1 LISAYILCILRG
13 MPPHME
19 QRVLH
24 LVRRLGIA
32 RPRDL
37 RAHGL
42 PADALWRLAR
52 GGLVKQRSRGV
63 YALADHE
70 FTEHHSLA
78 ETAKR
83 VPHGAICLLSALR
96 AHNLTTQSPHEVWI
110 AIDRKARLPKSGAAK
125 LRVVR
130 FSGKAL
136 SEGIERRIIEGVT
149 VRIYN
154 VAKTVAD
161 CFKYRNKIGLDIAL
175 EALREARRER
185 RCTSRELWKYA
196 EICRVANVM
205 RPYLE
210 SLA

>member
-1 LISAYILCILRG
+1 MLPGMQSSKEQQVLR
-13 MPPHME
+13 
-19 QRVLH
+19 
-24 LVRRLGIA
+24 LVRRLGIV

-37 RAHGL
+37 RAHKL
-42 PADALWRLAR
+42 PGDALWRLAR
-52 GGLVKQRSRGV
+52 RGLLVQRSRGV
-63 YALADHE
+63 YALAGHE

-78 ETAKR
+78 EAAKR
-83 VPHGAICLLSALR
+83 VPQGVICLLSALR

-130 FSGKAL
+130 FSGAAL
-136 SEGIERRIIEGVT
+136 SEGIEQRQIEGVR
-149 VRIYN
+149 VPIYN

-161 CFKYRNKIGLDIAL
+161 CFKYRNKIGLDVAL
-175 EALREARRER
+175 EALREAWRSRRA
-185 RCTSRELWKYA
+185 TSNDLWKYA

>member
-1 LISAYILCILRG
+1 MMSDMQSSREQQVLR
-13 MPPHME
+13 
-19 QRVLH
+19 
-24 LVRRLGIA
+24 LVQRLGIV

-37 RAHGL
+37 RAHKL
-42 PADALWRLAR
+42 PGDALWRLAR
-52 GGLVKQRSRGV
+52 RGLLKQRSRGV
-63 YALADHE
+63 YALVGHE

-78 ETAKR
+78 EAAKR
-83 VPHGAICLLSALR
+83 VPQGVICMLSALR

-130 FSGKAL
+130 FSGIAL
-136 SEGIERRIIEGVT
+136 SEGIEHRQIEGVR
-149 VRIYN
+149 VPVYN

-161 CFKYRNKIGLDIAL
+161 CFKYRNKIGLDVAL
-175 EALREARRER
+175 EALREAWRGRRA
-185 RCTSRELWKYA
+185 TSKDLWKYA

>member
-1 LISAYILCILRG
+1 
-13 MPPHME
+13 MPSLTE
-19 QRVLH
+19 QRVLR
-24 LVRRLGIA
+24 LVRRLGIV

-42 PADALWRLAR
+42 PGEALWRLAR
-52 GGLVKQRSRGV
+52 RGLVELGSRGV
-63 YALADHE
+63 YVLADHE

-78 ETAKR
+78 EAAKR
-83 VPHGAICLLSALR
+83 VPQSVICLLSALR
-96 AHNLTTQSPHEVWI
+96 AHDLTTQLPHEVWI

-136 SEGIERRIIEGVT
+136 SEGVERRRLEGVT
-149 VRIYN
+149 VPIYN

-161 CFKYRNKIGLDIAL
+161 CFKYRNKIGLDVAL
-175 EALREARRER
+175 EALREAWRER
-185 RCTSRELWKYA
+185 RATSQELWKYA

-210 SLA
+210 SLT

>member
-1 LISAYILCILRG
+1 MLPGMQSSREQQVLR
-13 MPPHME
+13 
-19 QRVLH
+19 
-24 LVRRLGIA
+24 LVQRLGIV

-37 RAHGL
+37 RAHKL
-42 PADALWRLAR
+42 PGDTLWRLAR
-52 GGLVKQRSRGV
+52 RGLLEQRSRGV
-63 YALADHE
+63 YALAGHE

-78 ETAKR
+78 EAAKR
-83 VPHGAICLLSALR
+83 VPQGVICLLSALR

-130 FSGKAL
+130 FSGAAL
-136 SEGIERRIIEGVT
+136 SEGIEQRQIEGVR
-149 VRIYN
+149 VPIYN

-161 CFKYRNKIGLDIAL
+161 CFKYRNKIGLDVAL
-175 EALREARRER
+175 EALREAWRSRRA
-185 RCTSRELWKYA
+185 TSNDLWKYA

>member
-1 LISAYILCILRG
+1 MLLG
-13 MPPHME
+13 MHSPVE
-19 QRVLH
+19 QRVLR
-24 LVRRLGIA
+24 LVQRLGIV

-42 PADALWRLAR
+42 PGEALWRLAR
-52 GGLVKQRSRGV
+52 RGLVEQRSRGV
-63 YALADHE
+63 YAPADHE

-78 ETAKR
+78 EAAKR
-83 VPHGAICLLSALR
+83 VPRGVICLLSALR
-96 AHNLTTQSPHEVWI
+96 AHDLTTQLPHEVWI

-136 SEGIERRIIEGVT
+136 TEGVERRTIEGVT
-149 VRIYN
+149 VPIYN

-161 CFKYRNKIGLDIAL
+161 CFKYRNKIGLDVAL
-175 EALREARRER
+175 EALREAWGARRS
-185 RCTSRELWKYA
+185 TSQDLWKYA
-196 EICRVANVM
+196 EICRVTNVM

-210 SLA
+210 SLV

>member
-1 LISAYILCILRG
+1 MICDTIRLVESQETKALR
-13 MPPHME
+13 
-19 QRVLH
+19 
-24 LVRRLGIA
+24 LVKKLGIV
-32 RPRDL
+32 RSRDL
-37 RAHGL
+37 RRYGL
-42 PADALWRLAR
+42 PREALSRLAKR
-52 GGLVKQRSRGV
+52 GLLKRRSRGV
-63 YALADHE
+63 YVLADHDA
-70 FTEHHSLA
+70 TEHHSLA
-78 ETAKR
+78 EAAKR

-110 AIDRKARLPKSGAAK
+110 AIDRKAWLPRSGAAK

-136 SEGIERRIIEGVT
+136 TEGIEHRQIEGVR
-149 VRIYN
+149 VPVYN

-161 CFKYRNKIGLDIAL
+161 CFKYRNKIGLDVAL
-175 EALREARRER
+175 EALREAWRTRRA
-185 RCTSRELWKYA
+185 TSKDLWKYA

>member
-1 LISAYILCILRG
+1 MLPGMQSSREQQVLR
-13 MPPHME
+13 
-19 QRVLH
+19 
-24 LVRRLGIA
+24 LVQRLGIV

-37 RAHGL
+37 RAHKL
-42 PADALWRLAR
+42 PGDALWRLAR
-52 GGLVKQRSRGV
+52 RGLLEQRGRGV
-63 YALADHE
+63 YALTGHE

-78 ETAKR
+78 EAAKR
-83 VPHGAICLLSALR
+83 VPQGVICLLSALR

-130 FSGKAL
+130 FSGTAL
-136 SEGIERRIIEGVT
+136 SEGIEHRQIEGVR
-149 VRIYN
+149 VPVYN
-154 VAKTVAD
+154 AAKTVAD
-161 CFKYRNKIGLDIAL
+161 CFKYRNKIGLDVAL
-175 EALREARRER
+175 EALREAWRSRRA
-185 RCTSRELWKYA
+185 TSKDLWKYA

>member
-1 LISAYILCILRG
+1 MYAARMQSSREQQVLR
-13 MPPHME
+13 
-19 QRVLH
+19 
-24 LVRRLGIA
+24 LVQRLGIV

-37 RAHGL
+37 RAHKL
-42 PADALWRLAR
+42 PGDALWRLAR
-52 GGLVKQRSRGV
+52 RGLLKQRSRGV
-63 YALADHE
+63 YALAGHE

-78 ETAKR
+78 EAAKR
-83 VPHGAICLLSALR
+83 VPHGVICLLSALR

-130 FSGKAL
+130 FSGTAL
-136 SEGIERRIIEGVT
+136 SEGIEQRQIEGVR
-149 VRIYN
+149 VPIYN

-161 CFKYRNKIGLDIAL
+161 CFKYRNKIGLDVAL
-175 EALREARRER
+175 EALREAWRSRRA
-185 RCTSRELWKYA
+185 TSKDLWKYA

>member
-1 LISAYILCILRG
+1 MLR
-13 MPPHME
+13 
-19 QRVLH
+19 
-24 LVRRLGIA
+24 LVRRLGIV

-42 PADALWRLAR
+42 SGEVLWRLAR
-52 GGLVKQRSRGV
+52 RGLVEQRSRGV
-63 YALADHE
+63 YALAGHE

-78 ETAKR
+78 EAAKR
-83 VPHGAICLLSALR
+83 VPRGVICLLSALR

-136 SEGIERRIIEGVT
+136 TEGVERRTIEGVT
-149 VRIYN
+149 VPIYN

-161 CFKYRNKIGLDIAL
+161 CFKYRNKIGLDVAL
-175 EALREARRER
+175 EALREAWRAR
-185 RCTSRELWKYA
+185 RCTSQELWKYA

>member
-1 LISAYILCILRG
+1 MLCG
-13 MPPHME
+13 MHSPVE
-19 QRVLH
+19 QRVLR
-24 LVRRLGIA
+24 LVRRLGIV

-42 PADALWRLAR
+42 PGEALWRLAR
-52 GGLVKQRSRGV
+52 RGLVEQRSRGV

-78 ETAKR
+78 EAAKR
-83 VPHGAICLLSALR
+83 VPLGVICLLSALR
-96 AHNLTTQSPHEVWI
+96 AHDLTTQLPHEVWI
-110 AIDRKARLPKSGAAK
+110 AIDRKARLPRSGAAK

-136 SEGIERRIIEGVT
+136 TEGVERRMIEGVT
-149 VRIYN
+149 VPIYN

-161 CFKYRNKIGLDIAL
+161 CFKYRNKIGLDVAL
-175 EALREARRER
+175 EALREAWRARRS
-185 RCTSRELWKYA
+185 TSQDLWKYA